1 MPFWVVFEGDITRD
15 PKRVREIK
23 FWYDKYQD
31 NYFMWRP
38 NMDGSEL
45 VKHFNDKLK
54 KYLD

>member
-15 PKRVREIK
+15 PKRVREIT
-23 FWYDKYQD
+23 FWYDHYQD

-38 NMDGSEL
+38 NESGEKL
-45 VKHFNDKLK
+45 VQHFNEKLK